1 MNCKFNLNDFI
12 DSLDKEEFEQFYR
25 THSNK
30 IVLKQYNINVNN
42 LRKILSAL
50 NIKIKTKEEINKIIS
65 NTFLNKSDEE
75 KELLTKQRLQTRSK
89 WSDEYKEELSKK
101 QSEIRKN
108 FTEEQKKH
116 QVEAFK
122 NTQSSKTPEQRA
134 IEKSHRSEA
143 TKLHYQSLSEDEKKS
158 FSEKM
163 KQVYAELPDDVKEN
177 RKNKIRDTYRKT
189 CRERYGVD
197 NMFQLEE
204 IKKKQQETLRKRYG
218 VEWACQLPQC
228 KLSGNNSLINL
239 LFQTLL
245 NEADLSYIR
254 EFNIFN
260 FSYDF
265 RIDDN
270 LIEINPTPTHNSTW
284 SPFPNQE
291 KDKDY
296 HYNKSKVA
304 RDNGYRCICIWDWDD
319 SCKIIELL
327 KNKEKV
333 FARKCIIKEVSI
345 NDSKSFIN
353 QYHLQGYVKSE
364 INIGLYFNDE
374 LISIMTFGKPRYN
387 KNYEYELIRYCSSK
401 NIVGGAEKLFNYFI
415 KTYNPKSII
424 SYCDWSKFNGDVY
437 LKLGFKYKSYSIG
450 KHWYNIKTKRHIT
463 DNLLRQR
470 GFDQLFGKEY
480 GCYGKGTSNEQLML
494 EHNFVEIYDCGQA
507 VYEWI
512 IE

>member
-1 MNCKFNLNDFI
+1 MSYYWCNNGKTELQLN
-12 DSLDKEEFEQFYR
+12 STETMPEGYVKGR
-25 THSNK
+25 
-30 IVLKQYNINVNN
+30 
-42 LRKILSAL
+42 
-50 NIKIKTKEEINKIIS
+50 IKTVYYNNGVTDIKVKI
-65 NTFLNKSDEE
+65 TDTPPEGYVKG
-75 KELLTKQRLQTRSK
+75 RL
-89 WSDEYKEELSKK
+89 YKY
-101 QSEIRKN
+101 IC
-108 FTEEQKKH
+108 TEEDRANRKRIANQ
-116 QVEAFK
+116 
-122 NTQSSKTPEQRA
+122 KTPEQKKRES
-134 IEKSHRSEA
+134 EKA
-143 TKLHYQSLSEDEKKS
+143 KKTKLERYGSESFNNIQKRRETCLNKYGDPNYSNRQLFLETINNKSDDEKELANQKRS
-158 FSEKM
+158 NTLKIFHENLTPQEKVEW
-163 KQVYAELPDDVKEN
+163 KKNHYGRVVSKETREKLSN
-177 RKNKIRDTYRKT
+177 AWTKDKIEQMLKAYSVT
-189 CRERYGVD
+189 CLERYGVPYYCMTNHCKQSSTNESGPNNYFSKLLMQNGYSITRD
-197 NMFQLEE
+197 N
-204 IKKKQQETLRKRYG
+204 
-218 VEWACQLPQC
+218 
-228 KLSGNNSLINL
+228 
-239 LFQTLL
+239 
-245 NEADLSYIR
+245 R
-254 EFNIFN
+254 EFIIDN

-265 RIDDN
+265 KIGNN

-319 SCKIIELL
+319 PYKIIELL

-401 NIVGGAEKLFNYFI
+401 NVVGGAEKLFNYFI
-415 KTYNPKSII
+415 RTYNPKSII

-450 KHWYNIKTKRHIT
+450 KHWYNIKTKKHVT

-470 GFDQLFGKEY
+470 GFDQLLGKEY
-480 GCYGKGTSNEQLML
+480 GCYGKGILNEQLML